1 MCHRRQDQGSSRLN
15 AAHDLDHDVRPARG
29 NSLGVGR
36 EEVSGD
42 AWSGL
47 AGVAHR
53 HGHELNGGTDAL
65 CEVRGV
71 LCEEPGHLS
80 THASAPEEG
89 DTDRGHGGK
98 PLRSPTSR
106 AKPGA
111 PSRLRVA
118 ERGGFGAGAAPRPLM
133 EETCPA

>member
-1 MCHRRQDQGSSRLN
+1 MCHRRQDQGSGRLDT
-15 AAHDLDHDVRPARG
+15 AHDFNDDIGATGRDGRR
-29 NSLGVGR
+29 VGR
-36 EEVSGD
+36 EQVGGD
-42 AWSGL
+42 TWSGL

-53 HGHELNGGTDAL
+53 HGYELNGGTDAL

-71 LCEEPGHLS
+71 LGEEPGHLS